1 MAQSM
6 TLLMSMANGDVP
18 VSYCALCELGDA
30 RPTQPKAVG
39 EVIAVFRDENMVVFL
54 QPPLQVVAVA
64 PTSHVVDLSHFDA
77 GALGAF
83 LAALR
88 RVAMDVGSVFRCSG
102 ATIAPADA
110 ELPQSE
116 GHVCFHV
123 IPTLQN
129 GVDQLEPSDPL
140 LQAER
145 LAEHLR

>member
-1 MAQSM
+1 M
-6 TLLMSMANGDVP
+6 TLLRSMANADVP
-18 VSYCALCELGDA
+18 VSYCALCELGNA
-30 RPTQPKAVG
+30 GLTQPKVVG
-39 EVIAVFRDENMVVFL
+39 DVIAVFCDEDMVVFL

-88 RVAMDVGSVFRCSG
+88 RAAMDVRSVFGCSG
-102 ATIAPADA
+102 TTIAPADR
-110 ELPQSE
+110 ELPQSG

-145 LAEHLR
+145 LAERLR